1 MALTEQDQKDLMAL
15 IVGSFDVAP
24 GRTIFNELATG
35 LVQGT
40 ATLQSIADAIVAH
53 PLFSDNSIGEYP
65 ISQTNLQFATEY
77 STQILG
83 ARGALVEGS
92 VWDEAV
98 AAMEA
103 ELNGGMSK
111 AELILLV
118 VGYLTGDSVAESF
131 QGAADWLANKTEVA
145 LYQAVELELDNSG
158 NSLDDFRGVFSGVD
172 TSQAS
177 VDAAKAALF
186 AEANTVELT
195 TSPDILSGNLFIA
208 RPAYTPGGNDLVN
221 TLQDEDELTGI
232 GSGATL
238 RAVLGS
244 TNDGSESLIAPI
256 LNNIE
261 NLILE
266 VTDGDVYNLNLQD
279 ADDALTSISIDR
291 LTTDESFNVTDISA
305 AVTDISV
312 SKATTYGYLDF
323 EWRED
328 ELTGNETLNVV
339 LDAVRLVEL
348 DFFESGDTNED
359 EGYFYETVNITVEG
373 TTNIDSVYIQPN
385 YEEDDDQTINITA
398 NADLEINNFYVS
410 GAEAITITANADV
423 FIGEDEDE
431 VLAPWNDGIWNNDLE
446 LLTITGDGD
455 VTIDGLDDRETV
467 VDGSAMTGDLTLG
480 TWHLDDEDSSVESG
494 SGDDYIMAY
503 DDAYGD
509 VVTNDGDDV
518 VEVDGD
524 VGGSISTGD
533 GDDEVEARDLEAEGD
548 SQGNGNSSF
557 GEATAAS
564 IDTGD
569 GDDTVVVDDLWSAT
583 DWNNGDLLDS
593 NDDDTYLIVGPSITT
608 GEGDDYVAFNN
619 ISDGS
624 VIDTGDDD
632 DMVYVELDGGNA
644 NYWGNR
650 GIIRDDDRDEREVD
664 LAGDEDFVGAQ
675 VLLGSGDD
683 VITFAAEESWLGYWY
698 WSPDHTLVG
707 EDAVLDGGEGNDTLN
722 VYALDQVNVTS
733 PTNAFNPDGNDED
746 WNAYIR
752 GIETVNLTILN
763 QQNNYWLDGY
773 NDDDEWDGLIGVD
786 VQRIDSA
793 LESLNLRSEEAP
805 IETGPYSE
813 EYEAGQSVDFY
824 VVNMRDGVELT
835 LSANEATGV
844 DGGEL
849 ADDSEIDVYLGIN
862 FFDADE
868 DDDSVTLEVSS
879 NSSLPG
885 AEHVDLEIY
894 SYQSAAIADYDSD
907 TDYLIEN
914 LTINFNDGGSHFIDL
929 NGFGDWQFANSD
941 VNDGSFMQWRN
952 DDPFTN
958 LSLAEYNDIEDKTPW
973 GQGYEVET
981 SLTIA
986 NTEAGEE
993 ITVVGVTADRIH
1005 ITGDA
1010 AVDLTVGEDYT
1021 DFTNNYDIMTGSADD
1036 VVDMTLDL
1044 VDDEDA
1050 IDMGDGDNDRLII
1063 NGTNSMGFRTPSQPE
1078 NDEVWHNKSGIEIL
1092 EIVSADGDITIV
1104 LDEEAF
1110 DTGIRQ
1116 IDVTGDQ
1123 EQDLTIVIG
1132 EDFDASS
1139 LVINMAEG
1147 LDETGLTIISA
1158 QDNVLQSSVIYL
1170 NADDGA
1176 SFYLEDE
1183 YDLIDIELV
1192 ITINESST
1200 YTEIDDNNDGN
1211 SDGEVEIDVFAG
1223 SIQKITLV
1231 QPDDDDDESDYID
1244 LEISDSWSD
1253 SELII
1258 DASAILDDD
1267 ESSTTGGLDL
1277 DGVSADDA
1285 SYDITGT
1292 ANDDSIY
1299 LDMTDEDNIVSTGDG
1314 DDEIYGGTG
1323 DEDLDGG
1330 ADDDLIEGNDGDDTI
1345 NGGDGDDDIVGG
1357 DGADTLTGGAG
1368 VDIFYYD
1375 TVTDSST
1382 DPTEDGIDTIV
1393 DFDADDDLI
1402 DLWSVDDYAA
1412 VATVTFLG
1420 NYATFGLGSGSLTE
1434 GGAGAGNIEV
1444 FYVESE
1450 GILYIDADGDGNW
1463 DDDDMAIIMDVTGE
1477 LSQDNFDMFMP

>member
-145 LYQAVELELDNSG
+145 LYQAVELELDNGG

-244 TNDGSESLIAPI
+244 TNDGSEYLIAPV

-266 VTDGDVYNLNLQD
+266 VTDGDVYEVNLQD
-279 ADDALTSISIDR
+279 ADNALSSISIDR

-312 SKATTYGYLDF
+312 SKATTDGYLDF

-348 DFFESGDTNED
+348 DFFENGDSNED
-359 EGYFYETVNITVEG
+359 EGYFFETVNITVEG
-373 TTNIDSVYIQPN
+373 TTNIDSLYIQSN
-385 YEEDDDQTINITA
+385 DEEDDDQTINITA
-398 NADLEINNFYVS
+398 NADLEINNFYVD

-423 FIGEDEDE
+423 VIARDEDNI
-431 VLAPWNDGIWNNDLE
+431 LSYGGYNDGLYGGDLE

-455 VTIDGLDDRETV
+455 VSIEALEDRETV

-494 SGDDYIMAY
+494 SGDDYIWAY
-503 DDAYGD
+503 DDIQGSI
-509 VVTNDGDDV
+509 VTNGGDDTV
-518 VEVDGD
+518 LGEDDLDGT
-524 VGGSISTGD
+524 GSISTGD
-533 GDDEVEARDLEAEGD
+533 GDDTVTLEDMEVDYD
-548 SQGNGNSSF
+548 SEGNGNSSF
-557 GEATAAS
+557 GEASAAS
-564 IDTGD
+564 IDTGA
-569 GDDTVVVDDLWSAT
+569 GDDTVVVEDIESDF

-593 NDDDTYLIVGPSITT
+593 NEDDTYLMVGASIMT
-608 GEGDDYVAFNN
+608 GDGDD
-619 ISDGS
+619 S
-624 VIDTGDDD
+624 VEFEQIEEGAVVDTGADD
-632 DMVYVELDGGNA
+632 DMVYVELDGGNDNA
-644 NYWGNR
+644 YGA
-650 GIIRDDDRDEREVD
+650 GAIIDDDDLDEIEVD

-683 VITFAAEESWLGYWY
+683 VITFNAEDS
-698 WSPDHTLVG
+698 SDFDSHTLVG

-722 VYALDQVNVTS
+722 VNALDYVYVTS
-733 PTNAFNPDGNDED
+733 PIAALFGDDNDED
-746 WNAYIR
+746 WNAYIT
-752 GIETVNLTILN
+752 GIETANLTILN
-763 QQNNYWLDGY
+763 QIESGDDENDDFDDDGY
-773 NDDDEWDGLIGVD
+773 IYVD
-786 VQRIDSA
+786 VQRFDSA

-805 IETGPYSE
+805 IEIGPYAE
-813 EYEAGQSVDFY
+813 EYEAGTSVEFG
-824 VVNMRDGVELT
+824 VANMRDGVALS

-844 DGGEL
+844 DDGEL
-849 ADDSEIDVYLGIN
+849 ADDSETDVYLYLD

-879 NSSLPG
+879 NSSLSG
-885 AEHVDLEIY
+885 AEHVDLDITTY
-894 SYQSAAIADYDSD
+894 RSSSIADPDDD

-929 NGFGDWQFANSD
+929 NGFGDFQFSNSD
-941 VNDGSFMQWRN
+941 ENDGSFMQWRN
-952 DDPFTN
+952 QDPEEN
-958 LSLAEYNDIEDKTPW
+958 ESLIEYGDIEDKTPF

-1021 DFTNNYDIMTGSADD
+1021 GFTNNYDIMTGSDDD

-1044 VDDEDA
+1044 VDDEDV

-1063 NGTNSMGFRTPSQPE
+1063 NGSNSMGFSYIPEQTE
-1078 NDEVWHNKSGIEIL
+1078 NDEVWANKSGIEIL
-1092 EIVSADGDITIV
+1092 EVVSANTGIQIV
-1104 LDEEAF
+1104 LDEEAY
-1110 DTGIRQ
+1110 DTGIRL
-1116 IDVTGDQ
+1116 IEVTGDQ
-1123 EQDLTIVIG
+1123 GQGLEVVIGDDFDSSELDIDFQNQGAQQLVLVSLQDELLTSAVIDLDATDGALYGQIDFFDLIDTTVNITLNADGNTYIG
-1132 EDFDASS
+1132 EDIDGPEDDPAAGE
-1139 LVINMAEG
+1139 VDIY
-1147 LDETGLTIISA
+1147 
-1158 QDNVLQSSVIYL
+1158 SV
-1170 NADDGA
+1170 AG
-1176 SFYLEDE
+1176 
-1183 YDLIDIELV
+1183 DIEAIVLK
-1192 ITINESST
+1192 
-1200 YTEIDDNNDGN
+1200 DNSEEDNGLIFMTVYE
-1211 SDGEVEIDVFAG
+1211 G
-1223 SIQKITLV
+1223 
-1231 QPDDDDDESDYID
+1231 
-1244 LEISDSWSD
+1244 WSD
-1253 SELII
+1253 DTLII
-1258 DASAILDDD
+1258 DASDIADDD
-1267 ESSTTGGLDL
+1267 EDSSTGGLVL
-1277 DGVSADDA
+1277 WGEDGDDA
-1285 SYDITGT
+1285 NLIVTGT

-1299 LDMTDEDNIVSTGDG
+1299 LWMTDQDNEVD
-1314 DDEIYGGTG
+1314 
-1323 DEDLDGG
+1323 
-1330 ADDDLIEGNDGDDTI
+1330 
-1345 NGGDGDDDIVGG
+1345 GGDGDDDIYGGAGDEIFNGDDGDDVIAGFGGDDTIDGGAGDDFIDGGTGQDELTGG
-1357 DGADTLTGGAG
+1357 DGEDT
-1368 VDIFYYD
+1368 FYFENNG
-1375 TVTDSST
+1375 DSST
-1382 DPTEDGIDTIV
+1382 DPFYDPEEATGIDTIT
-1393 DFDADDDLI
+1393 DFNADDDILLFNFDI
-1402 DLWSVDDYAA
+1402 FFIGNF
-1412 VATVTFLG
+1412 AT
-1420 NYATFGLGSGSLTE
+1420 ATLGLGSLSGSFAAE
-1434 GGAGAGNIEV
+1434 A

-1450 GILYIDADGDGNW
+1450 GILYIDYDGDGNLDW
-1463 DDDDMAIIMDVTGE
+1463 DDMAIAMPDLVGTLTDE
-1477 LSQDNFDMFMP
+1477 DNFFTVV

>member
-1 MALTEQDQKDLMAL
+1 
-15 IVGSFDVAP
+15 
-24 GRTIFNELATG
+24 
-35 LVQGT
+35 
-40 ATLQSIADAIVAH
+40 
-53 PLFSDNSIGEYP
+53 
-65 ISQTNLQFATEY
+65 
-77 STQILG
+77 
-83 ARGALVEGS
+83 
-92 VWDEAV
+92 
-98 AAMEA
+98 
-103 ELNGGMSK
+103 
-111 AELILLV
+111 
-118 VGYLTGDSVAESF
+118 
-131 QGAADWLANKTEVA
+131 
-145 LYQAVELELDNSG
+145 
-158 NSLDDFRGVFSGVD
+158 
-172 TSQAS
+172 
-177 VDAAKAALF
+177 
-186 AEANTVELT
+186 
-195 TSPDILSGNLFIA
+195 
-208 RPAYTPGGNDLVN
+208 
-221 TLQDEDELTGI
+221 
-232 GSGATL
+232 
-238 RAVLGS
+238 
-244 TNDGSESLIAPI
+244 
-256 LNNIE
+256 
-261 NLILE
+261 
-266 VTDGDVYNLNLQD
+266 
-279 ADDALTSISIDR
+279 
-291 LTTDESFNVTDISA
+291 
-305 AVTDISV
+305 
-312 SKATTYGYLDF
+312 
-323 EWRED
+323 
-328 ELTGNETLNVV
+328 
-339 LDAVRLVEL
+339 
-348 DFFESGDTNED
+348 
-359 EGYFYETVNITVEG
+359 
-373 TTNIDSVYIQPN
+373 
-385 YEEDDDQTINITA
+385 
-398 NADLEINNFYVS
+398 
-410 GAEAITITANADV
+410 
-423 FIGEDEDE
+423 
-431 VLAPWNDGIWNNDLE
+431 
-446 LLTITGDGD
+446 
-455 VTIDGLDDRETV
+455 
-467 VDGSAMTGDLTLG
+467 
-480 TWHLDDEDSSVESG
+480 
-494 SGDDYIMAY
+494 
-503 DDAYGD
+503 
-509 VVTNDGDDV
+509 
-518 VEVDGD
+518 
-524 VGGSISTGD
+524 
-533 GDDEVEARDLEAEGD
+533 
-548 SQGNGNSSF
+548 
-557 GEATAAS
+557 
-564 IDTGD
+564 
-569 GDDTVVVDDLWSAT
+569 
-583 DWNNGDLLDS
+583 
-593 NDDDTYLIVGPSITT
+593 
-608 GEGDDYVAFNN
+608 
-619 ISDGS
+619 
-624 VIDTGDDD
+624 
-632 DMVYVELDGGNA
+632 
-644 NYWGNR
+644 
-650 GIIRDDDRDEREVD
+650 
-664 LAGDEDFVGAQ
+664 
-675 VLLGSGDD
+675 
-683 VITFAAEESWLGYWY
+683 
-698 WSPDHTLVG
+698 
-707 EDAVLDGGEGNDTLN
+707 
-722 VYALDQVNVTS
+722 
-733 PTNAFNPDGNDED
+733 
-746 WNAYIR
+746 
-752 GIETVNLTILN
+752 
-763 QQNNYWLDGY
+763 
-773 NDDDEWDGLIGVD
+773 
-786 VQRIDSA
+786 
-793 LESLNLRSEEAP
+793 
-805 IETGPYSE
+805 
-813 EYEAGQSVDFY
+813 
-824 VVNMRDGVELT
+824 
-835 LSANEATGV
+835 
-844 DGGEL
+844 
-849 ADDSEIDVYLGIN
+849 
-862 FFDADE
+862 
-868 DDDSVTLEVSS
+868 
-879 NSSLPG
+879 
-885 AEHVDLEIY
+885 
-894 SYQSAAIADYDSD
+894 
-907 TDYLIEN
+907 
-914 LTINFNDGGSHFIDL
+914 
-929 NGFGDWQFANSD
+929 
-941 VNDGSFMQWRN
+941 MQWRN
-952 DDPFTN
+952 LEPDVN
-958 LSLAEYNDIEDKTPW
+958 ESLVEYNDIEDKTTF
-973 GQGYEVET
+973 GQGYVVET